1 MPACDITII
10 NKLGLH
16 ARAAAKFVGV
26 ANRFPCQIRL
36 GRCDSSL
43 VDGKSIMSVMM
54 LAAGKG
60 TSITIETIGDDAEA
74 AMNALRARPDI
85 EAIFVTKA
93 KEVVLSSSH
102 HYRFTLL
109 DNDYRLIGSTV

>member
-1 MPACDITII
+1 MPARDITII

-43 VDGKSIMSVMM
+43 VDGKSIMAVMM

-60 TSITIETIGDDAEA
+60 SKVVIETTGDDEDEA
-74 AMNALRARPDI
+74 LEGI
-85 EAIFVTKA
+85 LK
-93 KEVVLSSSH
+93 
-102 HYRFTLL
+102 
-109 DNDYRLIGSTV
+109 LIADKFGEGE